1 MANEWRE
8 ERKRNWFCD
17 LHYELVSVL
26 KSPWHYAKV
35 SCCSFFSLF
44 LVIVFLFS
52 FNIKIF
58 LPHNVFQFLGITV
71 IICWF
76 FPPCIH
82 IYTCVW
88 CGVAVQVRAAAV
100 FALGAFVYNG
110 TEQTDHASSIELGV
124 GMTIVQ
130 CASDGSPLVRKVR
143 LSMPYLRTLPLPWR
157 LFIVVSS
164 DCSVVFHALWLPWI
178 NHTDWV

>member
-1 MANEWRE
+1 M
-8 ERKRNWFCD
+8 
-17 LHYELVSVL
+17 
-26 KSPWHYAKV
+26 
-35 SCCSFFSLF
+35 
-44 LVIVFLFS
+44 
-52 FNIKIF
+52 
-58 LPHNVFQFLGITV
+58 
-71 IICWF
+71 
-76 FPPCIH
+76 H
-82 IYTCVW
+82 IYIYVYTCVW

-143 LSMPYLRTLPLPWR
+143 LSVPYLWTLPLPWR

-164 DCSVVFHALWLPWI
+164 DCSVVFHAL
-178 NHTDWV
+178 